1 VAGVT
6 SVAPSAGLC
15 QKKTKVE
22 RVRLLRKLIITTAV
36 IACLIAVLVGAQ
48 FALIE
53 IRHEVVVVHERTP
66 TGAIHRARLW
76 IVDDGGVSLIH
87 PGNANAQWWVQH
99 MDANAIVEV
108 ERRGKIGRYR
118 AQADP
123 AADPKVHRLMRQKYG
138 FADRW
143 DRFLTG
149 TDTYPGLLTGKNCTT
164 VPIRLEPIGAAPRGD
179 PCTFLSVPNGRQ
191 TGFWE
196 K

>member
-1 VAGVT
+1 MA
-6 SVAPSAGLC
+6 ASAGLC
-15 QKKTKVE
+15 QKKNKAGQ
-22 RVRLLRKLIITTAV
+22 VRLLGKLITTIAV
-36 IACLIAVLVGAQ
+36 IAGVIAALVGAQ

-53 IRHEVVVVHERTP
+53 IGKEVVVVHEPTP
-66 TGAIHRARLW
+66 SGAIHRARLW
-76 IVDDGGVSLIH
+76 IVDDGGVSWIH

-108 ERRGKIGRYR
+108 ERGGKTGRYR

-138 FADRW
+138 FADWW

-164 VPIRLEPIGAAPRGD
+164 VPIRLEPIGAAA
-179 PCTFLSVPNGRQ
+179 
-191 TGFWE
+191 
-196 K
+196 